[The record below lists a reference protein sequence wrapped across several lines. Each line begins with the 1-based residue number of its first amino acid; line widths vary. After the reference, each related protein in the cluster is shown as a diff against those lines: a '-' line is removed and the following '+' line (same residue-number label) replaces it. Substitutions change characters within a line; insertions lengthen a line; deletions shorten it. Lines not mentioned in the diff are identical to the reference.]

1 MNQHAILTSVK
12 TASMPKQT
20 KLLRSC
26 IGLAAI
32 LMVSA
37 STCLYAATGLPIGN
51 NTPLQRALDKR
62 TQEKVQ
68 GEKAM
73 KAKTQAS
80 SQVNSIS
87 DLARDQA
94 YQQVQ
99 GEAFKQLLQS
109 TAPMAPDQIRKLHQ
123 VMQNSKKVVANP
135 AKMPSRGTSN
145 TIIVDVSPG
154 ATAPVIRLSRGYVT
168 AVRFLDATG
177 QSWPISAYD
186 IGNGSLFDVHWDQ
199 KGNTLFMEAN
209 TDYQKS
215 NIMVQLKGL
224 SAPVMLTLIP
234 GQVAM
239 DYRDDLRINAMGPN
253 ALSEADMNMPAA
265 ADQKL
270 SQVLNGVQPHGTHQV
285 DTSMMDADAFEAN
298 DKSAV
303 YLRLPSRMTL
313 LSPAWMSR
321 LNSDD
326 GVQAYKIPLAST
338 VVVMQHGK
346 IAQFTV
352 AGL

>member
-1 MNQHAILTSVK
+1 
-12 TASMPKQT
+12 MPKQT

-51 NTPLQRALDKR
+51 NTPLQRALDKQ

-209 TDYQKS
+209 TDY
-215 NIMVQLKGL
+215 
-224 SAPVMLTLIP
+224 
-234 GQVAM
+234 
-239 DYRDDLRINAMGPN
+239 
-253 ALSEADMNMPAA
+253 
-265 ADQKL
+265 
-270 SQVLNGVQPHGTHQV
+270 
-285 DTSMMDADAFEAN
+285 
-298 DKSAV
+298 
-303 YLRLPSRMTL
+303 
-313 LSPAWMSR
+313 
-321 LNSDD
+321 
-326 GVQAYKIPLAST
+326 
-338 VVVMQHGK
+338 
-346 IAQFTV
+346 
-352 AGL
+352 